1 MAAKPGK
8 ESQEGPEGAKEAWR
22 WQRGQMA
29 QARKREGTR
38 RVPRRSEALW
48 LR

>member
-1 MAAKPGK
+1 MAKPGE
-8 ESQEGPEGAKEAWR
+8 ESQEGPEGAEEAQR
-22 WQRGQMA
+22 RRRGQMA